1 MWGTSGPTNR
11 QYVESI
17 GVVAVLDHSQPLA
30 SALATA
36 ANTPADIHFDLI
48 LDAVGGD
55 DIYQASQP
63 FLSKGG
69 RCVTSLGPL

>member
-1 MWGTSGPTNR
+1 
-11 QYVESI
+11 
-17 GVVAVLDHSQPLA
+17 VLDHSQPLA

-55 DIYQASQP
+55 DLYAASLP
-63 FLSKGG
+63 FLAKGG
-69 RCVTSLGPL
+69 RCV